1 MNHLDTSVVAGVAMG
16 VPIAIASRAGRRLLS
31 RRGQDHLL
39 VARGVRG
46 PLCIARDRQGVTE
59 PLASGVATVISVSVR
74 EWVGRVA
81 LGTTLGGQI

>member
-1 MNHLDTSVVAGVAMG
+1 MNDLDPSVVAGVAMG
-16 VPIAIASRAGRRLLS
+16 VPVAIAGRASRRLLS
-31 RRGQDHLL
+31 GRRQDHLL

-81 LGTTLGGQI
+81 LAATLGGQI